1 VTQDVFPTFAAELQ
15 ALPAAEIVAVAAAI
29 GYLVLAIRQNIWC
42 WPCACVSTGIYV
54 ALFIDARLYMESIL
68 NVFYLGMAVYGWQH
82 WLRGSRGPDRLPV
95 IRWPARI
102 HLAACAVLVLL
113 AALNGWL
120 LERYSNAAYPY
131 VDSLI
136 TWSAIWATY
145 LVAQKVLENWW
156 YWLAIDGVSMV
167 LYWLRDL
174 ELTAALFL
182 LYVLLIPIGFISW
195 RRSMTSPAV

>member
-1 VTQDVFPTFAAELQ
+1 MQETVPAFAAELQ
-15 ALPAAEIVAVAAAI
+15 ALPAAEVVAVATAV

-54 ALFIDARLYMESIL
+54 ALFVDARLYMESVL
-68 NVFYLGMAVYGWQH
+68 NVFYLGMALYGWQH
-82 WLRGSRGPDRLPV
+82 WLRGSRGPVKLPV
-95 IRWPARI
+95 TRWPARL
-102 HLAACAVLVLL
+102 HLAACAALVLL
-113 AALNGWL
+113 AVLNGWL
-120 LERYSNAAYPY
+120 LERYSDAVYPY
-131 VDSLI
+131 TDSLV

-145 LVAQKVLENWW
+145 LVARKVLENWW

-182 LYVLLIPIGFISW
+182 LYVLLIPVGFINW
-195 RRSMTSPAV
+195 RRSMTASAA